1 MTGQEEVRCTNQNPS
16 CMDDGTDGDQV
27 HQSEPKLHG

>member
-1 MTGQEEVRCTNQNPS
+1 MTGQMETRCTNQNLS

-27 HQSEPKLHG
+27 HQSESNLQG